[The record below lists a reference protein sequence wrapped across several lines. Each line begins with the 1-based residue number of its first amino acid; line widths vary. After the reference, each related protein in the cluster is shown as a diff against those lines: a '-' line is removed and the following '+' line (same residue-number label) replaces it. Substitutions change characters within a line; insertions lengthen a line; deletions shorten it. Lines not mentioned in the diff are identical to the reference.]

1 MSLYSRTHSDP
12 RNEEAEL
19 CRVRVIKLRGS
30 LKSYLLSQLIWRRDR
45 VNSAQS
51 TKTKLLSF
59 SNTRRQRFRVET
71 FEMQYKLGFRVSI
84 IESKPLLFSSRN
96 LCLNEPRISSDRN
109 RVVWKYKS
117 LCSSNFVCLT
127 AGMVRQCDSDRYA
140 KNAVSDRFGSL
151 PATNVSY
158 YN

>member
-1 MSLYSRTHSDP
+1 
-12 RNEEAEL
+12 
-19 CRVRVIKLRGS
+19 
-30 LKSYLLSQLIWRRDR
+30 
-45 VNSAQS
+45 
-51 TKTKLLSF
+51 
-59 SNTRRQRFRVET
+59 
-71 FEMQYKLGFRVSI
+71 MQYKLGFRVSI

-96 LCLNEPRISSDRN
+96 LCLNELRISSDRN

-127 AGMVRQCDSDRYA
+127 AGIVQQCDSDRYA

-158 YN
+158 YNQKVTPHTMEAHMRIITLDLTRESTSLQNRIYKY